1 MRASAANTHAR
12 FILPVALDERGL
24 VPESYAH
31 GRDLFL
37 IKRAVAAKYLGRKPA
52 FVRRR
57 TFPAARSRPIT
68 AVNSRAVQVPGV
80 ESKRL

>member
-1 MRASAANTHAR
+1 MRASAANTYAR
-12 FILPVALDERGL
+12 SILLVALDERGV

-37 IKRAVAAKYLGRKPA
+37 IKRAVAVKYLGRKPA

-57 TFPAARSRPIT
+57 NFWAARPETRFARISRLGP
-68 AVNSRAVQVPGV
+68 A
-80 ESKRL
+80 